1 MNSPYLDYTKEGL
14 LIFIRSITP
23 MILQVSEPITTIQE
37 QRFILPGYYSWEQF
51 EALENLIKNAPG
63 LRITYLDGCVEFM
76 TTGEPHEIFKK
87 MLAILLEAYFFEKGI
102 KFIPVGN
109 ATRRDKTQDVSFEPD
124 ESYYLGEKKTHP
136 DLAIEVTITSGGIDK
151 LEKYKRL
158 KIAEVWF
165 WENNQLVLYG
175 LRENNYEQISRSEFL
190 PDLDITLLVRCVQMS
205 DILAARTE
213 LIESIRQQ

>member
-1 MNSPYLDYTKEGL
+1 MT
-14 LIFIRSITP
+14 
-23 MILQVSEPITTIQE
+23 LQVSEPITTVKE
-37 QRFILPGYYSWEQF
+37 QRFTLPGYYTWEQF
-51 EALENLIKNAPG
+51 EALDSLMKDAPG

-87 MLAILLEAYFFEKGI
+87 MLAILLEAYFFENGI

-109 ATRRDKTQDVSFEPD
+109 ATRSDKSKDVSFEPD
-124 ESYYLGEKKTHP
+124 ESYYLGDKKEHP

-165 WENNQLVLYG
+165 WENNQLLLYR
-175 LRENNYEQISRSEFL
+175 LRENSYEQISSSEFL
-190 PDLDITLLVRCVQMS
+190 PDLDVALLVRCIQMS
-205 DILAARTE
+205 DISVARTE
-213 LIESIRQQ
+213 FINGMRQSG